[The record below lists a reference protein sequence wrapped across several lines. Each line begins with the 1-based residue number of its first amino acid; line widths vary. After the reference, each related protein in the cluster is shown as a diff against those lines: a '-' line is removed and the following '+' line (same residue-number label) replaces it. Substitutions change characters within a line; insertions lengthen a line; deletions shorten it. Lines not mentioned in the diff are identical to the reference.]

1 MGGKIQKTVYVYTSD
16 LKLLVQFESTAEAAR
31 QLNLS
36 QGNISNCCV
45 GSLETYHQMIFS
57 FIPLN
62 SQEDRDK
69 VLEEGREKKQRR
81 LKQVGKAY
89 LKNYRKD
96 PQKARE
102 RAMRYYYNHHEENK
116 RRQLENY
123 YRRKQEK
130 LDGKKET
137 LQ

>member
-1 MGGKIQKTVYVYTSD
+1 MGGKTEKKVYVYTKD
-16 LKLLVQFESTAEAAR
+16 FQLLVTFTSTAEAAR

-45 GSLETYHQMIFS
+45 GSLETYHQLIFS

-69 VLEEGREKKQRR
+69 VLEEGRDKKERR
-81 LKQVGKAY
+81 LKQIGKAY
-89 LKNYRKD
+89 LKNYAKD

-123 YRRKQEK
+123 YKRKERMN
-130 LDGKKET
+130 GKKET
-137 LQ
+137 I

>member
-1 MGGKIQKTVYVYTSD
+1 MGGKIQKTVYVYTKD
-16 LKLLVQFESTAEAAR
+16 FQLVVTFTSTAEAAR
-31 QLNLS
+31 ELGLS

-45 GSLETYHQMIFS
+45 GSLETYHQLIFS

-69 VLEEGREKKQRR
+69 VLEEGREKKAKR
-81 LKQVGKAY
+81 LKQVSKAY
-89 LKNYRKD
+89 LKNYAKY
-96 PQKARE
+96 PEKARQ
-102 RAMRYYYNHHEENK
+102 RSLDYYYRHHEENK

-123 YRRKQEK
+123 YKRKERQMN
-130 LDGKKET
+130 GKKET

>member
-1 MGGKIQKTVYVYTSD
+1 MGGKTQKTVYVYTKD
-16 LKLLVQFESTAEAAR
+16 FQLVVTFTSTAEAAR
-31 QLNLS
+31 ELGLS

-45 GSLETYHQMIFS
+45 GSLETYHQLIFS

-69 VLEEGREKKQRR
+69 VLEEGREKKAKR
-81 LKQVGKAY
+81 LKQVSKAC
-89 LKNYRKD
+89 LKNCAKY
-96 PQKARE
+96 PEKARQ
-102 RAMRYYYNHHEENK
+102 RALEYYYRHHEENK

-123 YRRKQEK
+123 YRRKKEK

>member
-16 LKLLVQFESTAEAAR
+16 LKLLVQFDSTAEAAR

-45 GSLETYHQMIFS
+45 GSLETYHQLIFS

-81 LKQVGKAY
+81 LKQIGKAY
-89 LKNYRKD
+89 LKNYAKD
-96 PQKARE
+96 PEKARK
-102 RAMRYYYNHHEENK
+102 RAMLYYYRHHEENK
-116 RRQLENY
+116 KRQLENY

-130 LDGKKET
+130 LNGKKET

>member
-1 MGGKIQKTVYVYTSD
+1 MGGKIQKTVYVYTKD

-69 VLEEGREKKQRR
+69 VLEEGREKKAKR
-81 LKQVGKAY
+81 LKQVSKAC
-89 LKNYRKD
+89 LKNCAKY
-96 PQKARE
+96 PEKARQ
-102 RAMRYYYNHHEENK
+102 RALEYYYRHHEENK

-130 LDGKKET
+130 LNGQKET

>member
-1 MGGKIQKTVYVYTSD
+1 MGGKTQKTVYVYTKD

-45 GSLETYHQMIFS
+45 GSLETYHQLIFS

-81 LKQVGKAY
+81 LKQIGKAY
-89 LKNYRKD
+89 LKNYHKD
-96 PQKARE
+96 LEKARK
-102 RAMRYYYNHHEENK
+102 RSLDYYYRHHEENK
-116 RRQLENY
+116 KRQLENY
-123 YRRKQEK
+123 YRRKKEK
-130 LDGKKET
+130 LDGEKEN

>member
-1 MGGKIQKTVYVYTSD
+1 MGGKIQKTVYVYTKD
-16 LKLLVQFESTAEAAR
+16 FQLVVTFTSTAEAAR
-31 QLNLS
+31 ELGLS

-45 GSLETYHQMIFS
+45 GSLETYHQLIFS

-69 VLEEGREKKQRR
+69 VLEEGREKKAKR

-89 LKNYRKD
+89 LKNYHKD
-96 PQKARE
+96 PEKARK
-102 RAMRYYYNHHEENK
+102 RAMLYYYRHHEENK
-116 RRQLENY
+116 KRQLENY
-123 YRRKQEK
+123 YKRKERK
-130 LDGKKET
+130 MNGKKET

>member
-1 MGGKIQKTVYVYTSD
+1 MGGKTEKKVYVYTSD

-62 SQEDRDK
+62 TKEDRDK
-69 VLEEGREKKQRR
+69 VLEEGREKKAKR

-89 LKNYRKD
+89 LKNYHKD
-96 PQKARE
+96 PTKARQ
-102 RAMRYYYNHHEENK
+102 RALDYYYRHHEENK
-116 RRQLENY
+116 KRQLENY

-130 LDGKKET
+130 LNGKKET

>member
-1 MGGKIQKTVYVYTSD
+1 MGGKIQKTVYVYTKD
-16 LKLLVQFESTAEAAR
+16 FQLVVTFTSTAEAAR
-31 QLNLS
+31 ELGLS

-45 GSLETYHQMIFS
+45 GSLETYHQLIFS

-62 SQEDRDK
+62 SKEDREK

-89 LKNYRKD
+89 IKNYHKD

>member
-1 MGGKIQKTVYVYTSD
+1 MGGKTQKTVYVYTKNFD
-16 LKLLVQFESTAEAAR
+16 LVVTFTSTAEAAR
-31 QLNLS
+31 ELGLS

-45 GSLETYHQMIFS
+45 GSLETYHQLIFS

-69 VLEEGREKKQRR
+69 VLEEGREKKAKR

-89 LKNYRKD
+89 LKNYHKD
-96 PQKARE
+96 PTKARQ
-102 RAMRYYYNHHEENK
+102 RALDYYYRHHEENK
-116 RRQLENY
+116 KRQLENY

-130 LDGKKET
+130 LNGQKET

>member
-45 GSLETYHQMIFS
+45 GSLETYHQLIFS

-81 LKQVGKAY
+81 LKQIGKAY
-89 LKNYRKD
+89 LKNYAKY
-96 PQKARE
+96 PEKARK
-102 RAMRYYYNHHEENK
+102 RSLDYYYRHHEELK
-116 RRQLENY
+116 KKQLENY
-123 YRRKQEK
+123 YKRKEK
-130 LDGKKET
+130 MNGQKET

>member
-1 MGGKIQKTVYVYTSD
+1 MGGKTEKTVYVYTKD

-89 LKNYRKD
+89 IKNYHKD
-96 PQKARE
+96 PIKARK
-102 RAMRYYYNHHEENK
+102 RAMLYYYRHHEENK
-116 RRQLENY
+116 KRQLENY

-130 LDGKKET
+130 LNGQKET

>member
-1 MGGKIQKTVYVYTSD
+1 MGGKIQKTVYVYTKNFD
-16 LKLLVQFESTAEAAR
+16 LVVTFTSTAEAAR
-31 QLNLS
+31 ELGLS

-45 GSLETYHQMIFS
+45 GSLETYHQLIFS

-89 LKNYRKD
+89 LKNYHKD
-96 PQKARE
+96 PTKARQ
-102 RAMRYYYNHHEENK
+102 RALDYYYKNHEENK

-123 YRRKQEK
+123 YRRKKEK
-130 LDGKKET
+130 LNGKKET

>member
-1 MGGKIQKTVYVYTSD
+1 MGGKEKKTVYVYTTD

-81 LKQVGKAY
+81 LKQIGKAY

-130 LDGKKET
+130 LDGQKET